1 MKTIDQLTPEEL
13 RVECGESSGWKYDCR
28 CFHATERADHFWE
41 GPDGETTLGLPD
53 FGEDANAALTLA
65 HALADIE
72 GFEGI
77 YTRMTKGDV
86 EIEVRFFTSSFEA
99 TSPTFPLAL
108 CRAYLAVIRATQPH
122 NEH

>member
-13 RVECGESSGWKYDCR
+13 RVECGESSGWKY
-28 CFHATERADHFWE
+28 
-41 GPDGETTLGLPD
+41 GETTLGLPD